1 LIGKIFIGISL
12 ILAAEPEVQ
21 HSPYAVHLCT
31 LGVEQLFY
39 NMRIPFLPVVLL
51 TVCWIGCGGGSSST
65 TSTTP
70 TPPTP
75 TTPTAPPP
83 PTGTSN
89 AGGNLTTPQVIT
101 VANGQA
107 TSGIN
112 ILVPNTASAFNVK
125 LLGVNSLGASTIS
138 ASNVG
143 GAIARGTSALIL
155 IFGSGLTGSQT
166 LSISGPNDISITNQ
180 QSVKATDG
188 TPGIEFQISVGS
200 GAAVGARTL
209 SVKEGSNA
217 SVFVGG
223 LEVF

>member
-1 LIGKIFIGISL
+1 MNRSKYSITATTRVCCSMISDTQMAYGSRVLRHGRSRRFARYQHKRAERNSVGGALIGKIFIGISL

-31 LGVEQLFY
+31 LGVEELFY

-155 IFGSGLTGSQT
+155 IFG
-166 LSISGPNDISITNQ
+166 
-180 QSVKATDG
+180 
-188 TPGIEFQISVGS
+188 
-200 GAAVGARTL
+200 
-209 SVKEGSNA
+209 
-217 SVFVGG
+217 
-223 LEVF
+223 